1 MGGASFHLQQAVEKY
16 LKGYLLSKGRQL
28 KRTHNPIDLL
38 KDALCYDETLG
49 NFRMICDKI
58 TEYYTIDRYPFF
70 LDSQLSEEEIRDSLA
85 EAKELVI
92 KLTQSYA
99 KP

>member
-1 MGGASFHLQQAVEKY
+1 
-16 LKGYLLSKGRQL
+16 
-28 KRTHNPIDLL
+28 
-38 KDALCYDETLG
+38 
-49 NFRMICDKI
+49 MICDKI
-58 TEYYTIDRYPFF
+58 TGYYTIDRYPFF